1 MEPMQLMWKLQSAKI
16 KTMEKLK
23 SKLRALRRKAKAIR
37 AILKGGYIVLE
48 LRGRTVNLY
57 SGTPPEDQLD
67 AFALAYDYADN
78 ELENPSENLTI
89 KR

>member
-1 MEPMQLMWKLQSAKI
+1 
-16 KTMEKLK
+16 MEKLK

-37 AILKGGYIVLE
+37 AILRGDYIVLE

-57 SGTPPEDQLD
+57 SDTPPEYQLD
-67 AFALAYDYADN
+67 ALAYDYADN